1 MSFFTSSMITLSMI
15 LALMNMSLLLVRA
28 ESASGCCAAFY
39 GASSCVGQTCDCAS
53 CAALGDSYSCRDS
66 IGATVQNGVMSL
78 NVATDGSKD
87 CVSYTIDEAGCPSDK
102 TWIAASAYSGMGCPQ
117 CIEDI
122 NGGSC
127 GSSSSTTT
135 TTTTSG
141 ASSFLV
147 SMTITPTV
155 AYLLLSL
162 ALV

>member
-1 MSFFTSSMITLSMI
+1 
-15 LALMNMSLLLVRA
+15 
-28 ESASGCCAAFY
+28 
-39 GASSCVGQTCDCAS
+39 
-53 CAALGDSYSCRDS
+53 
-66 IGATVQNGVMSL
+66 MSL

-102 TWIAASAYSGMGCPQ
+102 TWIAASAYSDMGCPQ

-155 AYLLLSL
+155 VYLLSL
-162 ALV
+162 V